1 MTKYPL
7 FLAHA
12 LAQTSTVLTHLKPCS
27 SMRTCLLLLFVT
39 GARLA
44 FGQTPAPSSAGFPSM
59 LTAYYEDFLK
69 LNPTAASYMG
79 DYRYNDQLENAFSQ
93 PYRDQMKSLFT
104 RYLDGLK
111 AYNEQQLGE
120 RDKLNYQILRYDLT
134 TNLAAMEFPAYLT
147 PMSQM
152 FDFRIYFSLMG
163 SGSGAHPFKS
173 VKDYDDFL
181 KRINGFV
188 AQTDTAI
195 ANMRIGM
202 AQNYMQPKVVIGK
215 VLPQIKAMLVDDVM
229 KSVFYKPVQTMPAT
243 FSAGDKQR
251 LTTAYTTAITEQII
265 PAYSRL
271 YTFLQNEY
279 LPRCR
284 ETVGI
289 EAVSNG
295 KAQYAYLVKSS
306 TTTNMTPDEVHDL
319 GLSEVKRIRQAID
332 GIRQQV
338 GFTGDLKAFFA
349 YVDTDPKFFPYKT
362 DEAVLAGFQTIYQTM
377 KPQLPSLF
385 NMVPKTAFEIRP
397 IEKYRA
403 ASSPAHY
410 WPGTPDGSRPG
421 VFYFPVLDATKFSYW
436 GMEDLFLHEAIPGHH
451 YQISLQ
457 IENTALPAF
466 QKIGRYGAYTEG
478 WGLYAESLGKALG
491 LYTDPFQ
498 ALGRYQGEIHRAIRL
513 VVDTGIHQKG
523 WTREQAIQYSLA
535 NEPIGEAEAIQE
547 VERYIAWQ
555 GQAVSYKVGELKI
568 MAIRQKAEK
577 ALGNRFD
584 IRAFHDQ
591 VLKDGAMP
599 LAIFESKLD
608 SWIKSQQTIAGK
620 N

>member
-1 MTKYPL
+1 MKTPLLLIAL
-7 FLAHA
+7 FL
-12 LAQTSTVLTHLKPCS
+12 
-27 SMRTCLLLLFVT
+27 CLLVGT
-39 GARLA
+39 QVA
-44 FGQTPAPSSAGFPSM
+44 FGQTPAPSSAGFQS
-59 LTAYYEDFLK
+59 LINGYYEDCLK
-69 LNPTAASYMG
+69 LNPTAASFRG
-79 DYRYNDQLENAFSQ
+79 DYRYNDQLENSLSQ
-93 PYRDQMKSLFT
+93 PYREQMQRLYT

-111 AYNEQQLGE
+111 AYDEKQLSE
-120 RDKLNYQILRYDLT
+120 RDKLSLQIFRYDLT
-134 TNLAAMEFPAYLT
+134 TNLAAMEFPTYLT

-152 FDFRIYFSLMG
+152 FGFHILFSLLG
-163 SGSGAHPFKS
+163 SGSSAHPFKS

-195 ANMRIGM
+195 ANMRMGM
-202 AQNYMQPKVVIGK
+202 VQNYMQPKVVIGK
-215 VLPQIKAMLVDDVM
+215 VLPQLKAMLVDDVT

-243 FSAGDKQR
+243 FSAEDKQR

-271 YTFLQNEY
+271 HTFLQNEY

-284 ETVGI
+284 ETVGLNVM
-289 EAVSNG
+289 ANG

-306 TTTNMTPDEVHDL
+306 TTTNMTPDEVHTL
-319 GLSEVKRIRQAID
+319 GLSEVKRIRQAIE

-338 GFTGDLKAFFA
+338 GFTGDLKAFYA

-362 DEAVLAGFQTIYQTM
+362 DEAVLAGFQMIYQTM

-421 VFYFPVLDATKFSYW
+421 VFYFPVLDAAKFSYW

-457 IENTALPAF
+457 NENTALPAF
-466 QKIGRYGAYTEG
+466 QKIGNYGAYTEG

-498 ALGRYQGEIHRAIRL
+498 MLGRYQGEIHRAIRL

-547 VERYIAWQ
+547 VERYIAWP
-555 GQAVSYKVGELKI
+555 GQAVSYKIGELKI
-568 MAIRQKAEK
+568 RTIRQKAEK

-591 VLKDGAMP
+591 VLKDGPMP
-599 LAIFESKLD
+599 LAIFEAKMD
-608 SWIKSQQTIAGK
+608 SWIKSQQAIAKK

>member
-1 MTKYPL
+1 
-7 FLAHA
+7 
-12 LAQTSTVLTHLKPCS
+12 
-27 SMRTCLLLLFVT
+27 
-39 GARLA
+39 
-44 FGQTPAPSSAGFPSM
+44 
-59 LTAYYEDFLK
+59 
-69 LNPTAASYMG
+69 MG
-79 DYRYNDQLENAFSQ
+79 DYRYNDQLENALSQ
-93 PYRDQMKSLFT
+93 PYRDQMKGLFT
-104 RYLDGLK
+104 RYLGALK
-111 AYNEQQLGE
+111 AYDEKQLGE

-134 TNLAAMEFPAYLT
+134 TNLAAMEFTDYLT

-152 FDFRIYFSLMG
+152 SDFRLSFSQMG
-163 SGSGAHPFKS
+163 SGSGIHPFKS

-181 KRINGFV
+181 RRINGFV

-195 ANMRIGM
+195 ANMRTGM

-215 VLPQIKAMLVDDVM
+215 VLPQLKGMLVDDVT
-229 KSVFYKPVQTMPAT
+229 KSLFYQPVQKMPAT

-265 PAYSRL
+265 PAYRRL
-271 YTFLQNEY
+271 YAFLQNEY

-295 KAQYAYLVKSS
+295 KAQYAYLVKSW
-306 TTTNMTPDEVHDL
+306 TTTNMTPDEVHAL
-319 GLSEVKRIRQAID
+319 GLSEVKRIRQAIE

-338 GFTGDLKAFFA
+338 GFAGDLKAFYA

-362 DEAVLAGFQTIYQTM
+362 DEAILNGFQTIYQTM

-397 IEKYRA
+397 VEKYRA
-403 ASSPAHY
+403 ASSNAQY
-410 WPGTPDGSRPG
+410 MPGTPDGSRPG
-421 VFYFPVLDATKFSYW
+421 VFYFPVLDAAKYSYW

-457 IENTALPAF
+457 NENTALPAF
-466 QKIGRYGAYTEG
+466 QKIGSYGAYIEG

-498 ALGRYQGEIHRAIRL
+498 ALGRYQGEMHRAIRL

-535 NEPIGEAEAIQE
+535 NEPIGEAMAIKE
-547 VERYIAWQ
+547 VERYIAWP
-555 GQAVSYKVGELKI
+555 GQAVSYKIGELKI

-591 VLKDGAMP
+591 VLKDGPMP
-599 LAIFESKLD
+599 LAIFEAKMD
-608 SWIKSQQTIAGK
+608 SWIKSQQAIARK

>member
-1 MTKYPL
+1 MNRQLT
-7 FLAHA
+7 FLSAV
-12 LAQTSTVLTHLKPCS
+12 T
-27 SMRTCLLLLFVT
+27 RTCLLLLSFT
-39 GARLA
+39 CSQLA
-44 FGQTPAPSSAGFPSM
+44 FGQTPAPASVGFQSL
-59 LTAYYEDFLK
+59 LTAYYEDYLK
-69 LNPTAASYMG
+69 LNPTRASYLG
-79 DYRYNDQLENAFSQ
+79 DYRYNDQLENTFSQ
-93 PYRDQMKSLFT
+93 PYRDQMKRLYT

-111 AYNEQQLGE
+111 AYDEKQLGE
-120 RDKLNYQILRYDLT
+120 RDQLNYQIRRYDLT
-134 TNLAAMEFPAYLT
+134 TNLAAMEFTGYLT

-152 FDFRIYFSLMG
+152 FGFHILFSLLG
-163 SGSGAHPFKS
+163 SGSSAHPFKS
-173 VKDYDDFL
+173 AKDYDDFL

-195 ANMRIGM
+195 ANMRTGM
-202 AQNYMQPKVVIGK
+202 AQNYVQPKVVIGK
-215 VLPQIKAMLVDDVM
+215 VLPQIKAMLVDDVT
-229 KSVFYKPVQTMPAT
+229 KSLFYKPVQNMPAT
-243 FSAGDKQR
+243 FSAEDKQR
-251 LTTAYTTAITEQII
+251 LTTAYTTAITQQIM

-289 EAVSNG
+289 EADSNG

-306 TTTNMTPDEVHDL
+306 TTTDMTPDEVHAL
-319 GLSEVKRIRQAID
+319 GLSEVKRIRQAIE

-338 GFTGDLKAFFA
+338 GFAGDLKAFYA
-349 YVDTDPKFFPYKT
+349 YIDTDPKFFPYKT
-362 DEAVLAGFQTIYQTM
+362 DEDVLNEFQTIYQTM
-377 KPQLPSLF
+377 KPQLSSLF

-421 VFYFPVLDATKFSYW
+421 VFYFPVLDAAKFSYW

-457 IENTALPAF
+457 IENSALPAF
-466 QKIGRYGAYTEG
+466 QKIGNYGAYTEG

-547 VERYIAWQ
+547 VERYIAWP
-555 GQAVSYKVGELKI
+555 GQAVSYKIGELKI

-591 VLKDGAMP
+591 VLKDGPMP
-599 LAIFESKLD
+599 LAIFEAKMD
-608 SWIKSQQTIAGK
+608 SWIKSQQAIARK

>member
-1 MTKYPL
+1 
-7 FLAHA
+7 
-12 LAQTSTVLTHLKPCS
+12 
-27 SMRTCLLLLFVT
+27 MRTCLLMLFVT
-39 GARLA
+39 CTQLA
-44 FGQTPAPSSAGFPSM
+44 FGQTPAPASVGFQSL
-59 LTAYYEDFLK
+59 LTAYYEDYLK
-69 LNPTAASYMG
+69 LNPTRASYLG
-79 DYRYNDQLENAFSQ
+79 DYRYNDQLENTLSQ
-93 PYRDQMKSLFT
+93 SYRDQMKRLYT

-111 AYNEQQLGE
+111 AYDEKQLGE
-120 RDKLNYQILRYDLT
+120 RDQLNYQILRYDLT
-134 TNLAAMEFPAYLT
+134 TNLAAMEFTNYLT

-152 FDFRIYFSLMG
+152 FGFHILFSLLG
-163 SGSGAHPFKS
+163 SGSSAHPFKS
-173 VKDYDDFL
+173 AKDYDDFL

-188 AQTDTAI
+188 AQTDTVI
-195 ANMRIGM
+195 ANMRTGM
-202 AQNYMQPKVVIGK
+202 AQNYVQPKVVIGK
-215 VLPQIKAMLVDDVM
+215 VLPQIKAMLVDDVT
-229 KSVFYKPVQTMPAT
+229 KSLFYKPVQTMPAT
-243 FSAGDKQR
+243 FSAEDKQR
-251 LTTAYTTAITEQII
+251 LTTAYTTAITQQIM

-306 TTTNMTPDEVHDL
+306 TTTDMTPDEVHAL
-319 GLSEVKRIRQAID
+319 GLSEVKRIRQSIE

-338 GFTGDLKAFFA
+338 GFAGDLKAFYA
-349 YVDTDPKFFPYKT
+349 YIDTDPKFFPYKT
-362 DEAVLAGFQTIYQTM
+362 DEDVLNEFQTIYQTM

-385 NMVPKTAFEIRP
+385 NMVPKTAFEIRL

-421 VFYFPVLDATKFSYW
+421 VFYFPVLDAAKFSYW

-457 IENTALPAF
+457 IENSALPAF
-466 QKIGRYGAYTEG
+466 QKIGSYGAYTEG

-498 ALGRYQGEIHRAIRL
+498 MLGRYQGEIHRAIRL

-547 VERYIAWQ
+547 VERYIAWP
-555 GQAVSYKVGELKI
+555 GQAVSYKIGELKI

-577 ALGNRFD
+577 ALGTRFD

-591 VLKDGAMP
+591 VLKDGPMP
-599 LAIFESKLD
+599 LAIFEAKMD
-608 SWIKSQQTIAGK
+608 SWIKSQQAIAGK

>member
-1 MTKYPL
+1 MNKQLTFLVAVTLMAGLMAATSPTGKPGKKPNPARTAHNRAATK
-7 FLAHA
+7 
-12 LAQTSTVLTHLKPCS
+12 
-27 SMRTCLLLLFVT
+27 
-39 GARLA
+39 
-44 FGQTPAPSSAGFPSM
+44 TPAPTSPGFQSL
-59 LTAYYEDFLK
+59 LTAYYDDYLK
-69 LNPTAASYMG
+69 LNPTTASYLG
-79 DYRYNDQLENAFSQ
+79 DYRYNDQLENALSQ
-93 PYRDQMKSLFT
+93 PYRDQMQRLYT

-111 AYNEQQLGE
+111 AYDEKQLGE

-134 TNLAAMEFPAYLT
+134 TNLAAMEFPDHLT
-147 PMSQM
+147 PMNQM
-152 FDFRIYFSLMG
+152 FDFRFYFSQMG
-163 SGSGAHPFKS
+163 SGSGIHPFKS
-173 VKDYDDFL
+173 AKDYDDFL

-195 ANMRIGM
+195 ANMRTGM

-215 VLPQIKAMLVDDVM
+215 VLPQIKAMLVDDVT
-229 KSVFYKPVQTMPAT
+229 KSLFYKPVQNMPAT

-251 LTTAYTTAITEQII
+251 LTTAYATAITEQII

-306 TTTNMTPDEVHDL
+306 TTTDMTPDEVHAL
-319 GLSEVKRIRQAID
+319 GLSEVKRIRQAIE

-338 GFTGDLKAFFA
+338 GFAGDLKAFFA

-397 IEKYRA
+397 VEKYLA
-403 ASSPAHY
+403 ASSSAY
-410 WPGTPDGSRPG
+410 YMPGTPDGSRPG
-421 VFYFPVLDATKFSYW
+421 VFYFPVLDAAKYSYW

-457 IENTALPAF
+457 NENTALPAF
-466 QKIGRYGAYTEG
+466 QQIGNYGAYTEG

-498 ALGRYQGEIHRAIRL
+498 ALGRYQGEMHRAIRL

-547 VERYIAWQ
+547 IERYIAWP
-555 GQAVSYKVGELKI
+555 GQAVSYKIGELKI
-568 MAIRQKAEK
+568 RTIRQKAEK

-591 VLKDGAMP
+591 VLKDGPMP
-599 LAIFESKLD
+599 LAIFEAKMD
-608 SWIKSQQTIAGK
+608 SWIKSQQAIAKK